1 MGKSA
6 AGVTGATG
14 RGVTRSNFSTTVCGE
29 KSEETRA
36 TSYMFIWDGHVLQL
50 AVGLSYNQLN
60 EGRVTKS
67 LIQVFAKHSSEPPRV
82 PRNRGTGGTFS
93 QSVSQSGDIS
103 QLY

>member
-1 MGKSA
+1 
-6 AGVTGATG
+6 
-14 RGVTRSNFSTTVCGE
+14 
-29 KSEETRA
+29 
-36 TSYMFIWDGHVLQL
+36 MFIWDGHALQL

-93 QSVSQSGDIS
+93 QSVSQKTLADFTDVTLVSEDTS
-103 QLY
+103 